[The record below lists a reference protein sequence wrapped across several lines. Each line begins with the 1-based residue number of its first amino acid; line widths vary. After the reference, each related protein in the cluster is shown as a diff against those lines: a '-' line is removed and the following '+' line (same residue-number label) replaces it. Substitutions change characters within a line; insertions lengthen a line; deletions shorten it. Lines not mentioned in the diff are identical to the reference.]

1 MVAMV
6 TVTEMQENP
15 LMAMAET
22 GHMAD
27 ILQET
32 VIPLNYRQQ
41 RIILQA
47 VTMQKHC
54 MY

>member
-1 MVAMV
+1 MVVMV
-6 TVTEMQENP
+6 TVMEMQAIL
-15 LMAMAET
+15 LMVMVET

-47 VTMQKHC
+47 ATMQKHC